1 MLNPS
6 ENREKLL
13 QSLIAAKRK
22 TGPTIVL
29 SERREA
35 AVLLPLVP
43 TGEGYDLLFEKRSP
57 DIVQGGEICFPGGS
71 VEDGESPQEAAER
84 ETKEELLLPESG
96 VTVLCPLHVIQGPGG
111 RKVTSFLGILS
122 DYHDTFSTDEVEK
135 VLRLPLA
142 DLLEQDPVIAE
153 ADATPRLPEDFPF
166 FRIPGG
172 RDYPWQHV
180 KKRCYFY
187 DTPEENRKP
196 SQTFSSGASGEEVFF
211 AASCGWMPSRTRSR
225 YRCGVM
231 PVSSR
236 KIFVKQLTEEK
247 HKSSEISRVRRELS
261 SRRYFASEVLA
272 FRT

>member
-135 VLRLPLA
+135 VLQLPLE

-187 DTPEENRKP
+187 DTPEG
-196 SQTFSSGASGEEVFF
+196 TIWGMTA
-211 AASCGWMPSRTRSR
+211 
-225 YRCGVM
+225 
-231 PVSSR
+231 
-236 KIFVKQLTEEK
+236 QL
-247 HKSSEISRVRRELS
+247 L
-261 SRRYFASEVLA
+261 YLFLA
-272 FRT
+272 TLRQQG